1 MRKLVGA
8 VTVLLLVAGCS
19 SATGE
24 GAFIDRVKAG
34 VRTPDGG
41 STYDD
46 LVQVGRDV
54 CASKDTA
61 ADTISAW
68 SDAGFREDEARTIVT
83 AAVETLCPD
92 RKPWLD
98 GG

>member
-1 MRKLVGA
+1 MGV

-19 SATGE
+19 AGTGDA
-24 GAFIDRVKAG
+24 GFVDRVKG
-34 VRTPDGG
+34 SVRTPAGG
-41 STYDD
+41 DYGS

-61 ADTISAW
+61 AETIQAW
-68 SDAGFREDEARTIVT
+68 ADAGFRPNEAKAIVT

-92 RKPWLD
+92 RKPWLK
-98 GG
+98 GS

>member
-1 MRKLVGA
+1 MGV

-19 SATGE
+19 AGTGE
-24 GAFIDRVKAG
+24 AGFVDRVKNAVREPAG
-34 VRTPDGG
+34 GDYG
-41 STYDD
+41 S

-61 ADTISAW
+61 ADTTQQWA
-68 SDAGFREDEARTIVT
+68 DAGFREDEARAIVT

-92 RKPWLD
+92 RKDWLNH
-98 GG
+98 